1 MITRDAL
8 FIGGRWAKPS
18 SDATIDVV
26 SPSTEELVGR
36 VPAPSVEDVDH
47 AVMAAREAF
56 DNGPW
61 PRLAPHERAT
71 VLRRIA
77 DGLEGRAPELAEVVT
92 SENGTPISISRAS
105 QVIGAI
111 PHLRVYA
118 DLAERYEFGQTR
130 DGVGMRAA
138 ILREPV
144 GVVAGIVPWNGP
156 IVLTL
161 MKLAPAL
168 AAGCTFVCKPPP
180 ETPLGFALLAEICE
194 QSGLP
199 EGVLSIIP
207 GDREIGQALVSHPA
221 VDKVAFTGST
231 AAGRWIMAECAKQI
245 KRVSLE
251 LGGKSAAIILDDVDA
266 RSAITQLLPM
276 ATLLS
281 GQMCLLQSR
290 VLVPRARQAE
300 LVDCLCD
307 AISPLKVGD
316 PFDADT
322 YFGPLI
328 AQRQRARVE
337 EYIAAGRQE
346 GATLAFGGGR
356 PGHLRKGWYVEPTVF
371 ADVHNGMR
379 IAREEIFGP
388 VTSVIAY
395 DDVDEAVA
403 IANDTEFGLAGAV
416 YTADPARGFEV
427 ARRVRAG
434 TYGVNCYGTDAL
446 VPFGGYKQSG
456 LGREGGPEGLEA
468 YLETKAI
475 ALPAGFPT
483 ELIQHMGEDVIPR
496 LRGQC

>member
-8 FIGGRWAKPS
+8 FIGGQWVKPD

-26 SPSTEELVGR
+26 SPSSEELVGR
-36 VPAPSVEDVDH
+36 VPAPSAADVDR
-47 AVMAAREAF
+47 AVMAARDAF
-56 DNGPW
+56 DHGPW
-61 PRLAPHERAT
+61 PRLAPQERAA

-77 DGLEGRAPELAEVVT
+77 DGLERRAAELAEIVT
-92 SENGTPISISRAS
+92 TENGTPISVSGAA
-105 QVIGAI
+105 QVLGAV
-111 PHLRVYA
+111 PHLRVHA
-118 DLAERYEFGQTR
+118 DLAERHEFAQAR
-130 DGVGMRAA
+130 DGVRIRAA
-138 ILREPV
+138 ILKEPV

-156 IVLTL
+156 IVLTA
-161 MKLAPAL
+161 MKLGPAL

-180 ETPLGFALLAEICE
+180 ETPLCFTVLAEVCE
-194 QSGLP
+194 QAGLP
-199 EGVLSIIP
+199 DGVLSIIP
-207 GDREIGQALVSHPA
+207 GDREAGRRLVSHPA

-231 AAGRWIMAECAKQI
+231 AAGRWIMAQCAEHV

-266 RSAITQLLPM
+266 ESAITQLLPM
-276 ATLLS
+276 ATLMS

-290 VLVPRARQAE
+290 VLVPRERRAE

-307 AISPLKVGD
+307 AISTLKVGD

-322 YFGPLI
+322 YFGPLV
-328 AQRQRARVE
+328 AQRQRTRVE
-337 EYIAAGRQE
+337 EYIAAGRAE
-346 GATLAFGGGR
+346 GATVALGGGR
-356 PGHLRKGWYVEPTVF
+356 PQHLPKGWYVEPTVF
-371 ADVHNGMR
+371 TDVDNRMR

-395 DDVDEAVA
+395 DDVDEAID

-456 LGREGGPEGLEA
+456 LGREGGPEGLEE

-475 ALPAGFPT
+475 ALPGDFSPLA
-483 ELIQHMGEDVIPR
+483 
-496 LRGQC
+496 

>member
-8 FIGGRWAKPS
+8 FIGGHWVKPS
-18 SDATIDVV
+18 SGATIDVI
-26 SPSTEELVGR
+26 SPSTEEPVGR
-36 VPAPSVEDVDH
+36 VPAAAGDDVH
-47 AVMAAREAF
+47 RAVMAARDAF

-61 PRLAPHERAT
+61 PRLAPAERAA
-71 VLRRIA
+71 VLRKIA
-77 DGLEGRAPELAEVVT
+77 DGLEQRATELAEIVT
-92 SENGTPISISRAS
+92 TENGTPISISRAA
-105 QVIGAI
+105 QVMGAI
-111 PHLRVYA
+111 PHLRAYA
-118 DLAERYEFGQTR
+118 ELAERYEFAETR
-130 DGVGMRAA
+130 DGVALRAA
-138 ILREPV
+138 IVREPV

-180 ETPLGFALLAEICE
+180 ETPLGFTVLAEICA

-199 EGVLSIIP
+199 DGVLSIIP
-207 GDREIGQALVSHPA
+207 GDREAGRALVSHPA

-231 AAGRWIMAECAKQI
+231 AAGRWIMAECASQI

-266 RSAITQLLPM
+266 RTAITQLLPM
-276 ATLLS
+276 ATMLS

-290 VLVPRARQAE
+290 ILVPRARQAE
-300 LVDCLCD
+300 LVECLRA
-307 AISPLKVGD
+307 AIAALKVGD

-328 AQRQRARVE
+328 AQRQRTRVE
-337 EYIAAGRQE
+337 DYIAVGLAE
-346 GATLAFGGGR
+346 GATLALGGGR
-356 PGHLRKGWYVEPTVF
+356 PKHLARGWYVEPTVF
-371 ADVHNGMR
+371 TDVSNSMR

-395 DDVDEAVA
+395 DDVDEAID

-416 YTADPARGFEV
+416 YTADPARGFGV

-434 TYGVNCYGTDAL
+434 TYGINCYGTDAK

-456 LGREGGPEGLEA
+456 LGRESGPEGLAE

-475 ALPAGFPT
+475 ALPAGFSP
-483 ELIQHMGEDVIPR
+483 LPVS
-496 LRGQC
+496 

>member
-8 FIGGRWAKPS
+8 FIGGRWVKPS
-18 SDATIDVV
+18 SEATIDVV

-36 VPAPSVEDVDH
+36 VPAPTAEDVDR

-56 DNGPW
+56 DSGPW
-61 PRLAPHERAT
+61 PRLAPAERAA

-77 DGLEGRAPELAEVVT
+77 DGLEQRADELAEIVT
-92 SENGTPISISRAS
+92 AENGTPISISSAA
-105 QVIGAI
+105 QVLGAI
-111 PHLRVYA
+111 PHLRAYA
-118 DLAERYEFGQTR
+118 ELAERYEFGQTR
-130 DGVGMRAA
+130 DGVRLRAA
-138 ILREPV
+138 IVREPV

-180 ETPLGFALLAEICE
+180 ETPLCLNVFAEICE
-194 QSGLP
+194 QAGLP
-199 EGVLSIIP
+199 DGVLSILP
-207 GDREIGQALVSHPA
+207 GDREAGRALVAHPA

-266 RSAITQLLPM
+266 KTAVTQLLPM
-276 ATLLS
+276 ATMLS

-290 VLVPRARQAE
+290 VLVPRTRQAE
-300 LVDCLCD
+300 LADCLCD
-307 AISPLKVGD
+307 AISALPVGD
-316 PFDADT
+316 PFDAAT
-322 YFGPLI
+322 YYGPLI
-328 AQRQRARVE
+328 AQRQRTRVE
-337 EYIAAGRQE
+337 EYIAAGREE
-346 GATLAFGGGR
+346 GATLALGGGR
-356 PGHLRKGWYVEPTVF
+356 PGHLPKGWYVEPTVF
-371 ADVHNGMR
+371 TDVHNGMR

-395 DDVDEAVA
+395 DDVDEAVD

-434 TYGVNCYGTDAL
+434 TYGINCYGTDAM

-456 LGREGGPEGLEA
+456 LGRESGPEGLAE

-475 ALPAGFPT
+475 ALPADFTP
-483 ELIQHMGEDVIPR
+483 HPSP
-496 LRGQC
+496 

>member
-8 FIGGRWAKPS
+8 FIGGQWVKPH

-36 VPAPSVEDVDH
+36 VPAPSAEDVDH

-56 DNGPW
+56 DHGPW
-61 PRLAPHERAT
+61 PRMAPAERAA

-77 DGLEGRAPELAEVVT
+77 DGLEERADELAEIVT
-92 SENGTPISISRAS
+92 AENGTPISISRAA
-105 QVIGAI
+105 QVLGAL
-111 PHLRVYA
+111 PHLRVCA
-118 DLAERYEFGQTR
+118 DLAERQAFDEIR
-130 DGVGMRAA
+130 DGVGLRAA

-180 ETPLGFALLAEICE
+180 ETPLGFAVLAEICE

-199 EGVLSIIP
+199 GGVLSIIP
-207 GDREIGQALVSHPA
+207 GDRDIGRALVSHPA

-231 AAGRWIMAECAKQI
+231 AAGRWIMAECARQI
-245 KRVSLE
+245 KRVTLE

-266 RSAITQLLPM
+266 NSAIGQLLPM
-276 ATLLS
+276 ATMLS

-290 VLVPRARQAE
+290 VLVPRKRQAE
-300 LVDCLCD
+300 LVDCLRD
-307 AISPLKVGD
+307 AISALKVGD

-328 AQRQRARVE
+328 AQRQRTRVE
-337 EYIAAGRQE
+337 EYIAAGRHE
-346 GATLAFGGGR
+346 GATLALGGGR
-356 PGHLRKGWYVEPTVF
+356 PEHLPRGWYVEPTVF
-371 ADVHNGMR
+371 TDVQNGMR

-395 DDVDEAVA
+395 DDVDEAIG

-475 ALPAGFPT
+475 ALPAGFSP
-483 ELIQHMGEDVIPR
+483 PSSP
-496 LRGQC
+496 

>member
-8 FIGGRWAKPS
+8 FIGGHWVKPS
-18 SDATIDVV
+18 SGATIDVI
-26 SPSTEELVGR
+26 SPSTEEPVGR
-36 VPAPSVEDVDH
+36 VPAAAGDDVH
-47 AVMAAREAF
+47 RAVMAARDAF

-61 PRLAPHERAT
+61 PRLAPAERAA
-71 VLRRIA
+71 VLRKIA
-77 DGLEGRAPELAEVVT
+77 DGLEQRATELAEIVT
-92 SENGTPISISRAS
+92 TENGTPISISRAA
-105 QVIGAI
+105 QVMGAI
-111 PHLRVYA
+111 PHLRAYA
-118 DLAERYEFGQTR
+118 ELAERYEFAETR
-130 DGVGMRAA
+130 DGVA
-138 ILREPV
+138 LL
-144 GVVAGIVPWNGP
+144 AGIVPWNGP

-180 ETPLGFALLAEICE
+180 ETPLGFTVLAEICA

-199 EGVLSIIP
+199 DGVLSIIP
-207 GDREIGQALVSHPA
+207 GDREVGRALVSHPA

-231 AAGRWIMAECAKQI
+231 AAGRWIMAECASQI

-266 RSAITQLLPM
+266 RTAITQLLPM
-276 ATLLS
+276 ATMLS

-290 VLVPRARQAE
+290 ILVPRARQAE
-300 LVDCLCD
+300 LVECLRA
-307 AISPLKVGD
+307 AIAALKVGD

-337 EYIAAGRQE
+337 DYIAVGRAE
-346 GATLAFGGGR
+346 GATLALGGGR
-356 PGHLRKGWYVEPTVF
+356 PKHLARGWYVEPTVF
-371 ADVHNGMR
+371 TDVSNSMR

-395 DDVDEAVA
+395 DDVDEAID

-416 YTADPARGFEV
+416 YTADPARGFDI

-434 TYGVNCYGTDAL
+434 TYGINCYGTDAK

-456 LGREGGPEGLEA
+456 LGRESGPEGLAE

-475 ALPAGFPT
+475 ALPAGFSP
-483 ELIQHMGEDVIPR
+483 LPVS
-496 LRGQC
+496 

>member
-1 MITRDAL
+1 MITHDAL
-8 FIGGRWAKPS
+8 FIGGHWVKPS

-26 SPSTEELVGR
+26 SPSSEEVVGR
-36 VPAPSVEDVDH
+36 VPAPSAGDVDR
-47 AVMAAREAF
+47 AVLAARDAF

-61 PRLAPHERAT
+61 PRLAPAERAA

-77 DGLEGRAPELAEVVT
+77 DGIEQRAAELAEIVT
-92 SENGTPISISRAS
+92 TENGTPISISRTA
-105 QVIGAI
+105 QVLGAI
-111 PHLRVYA
+111 PHLRAYA
-118 DLAERYEFGQTR
+118 ELAERYEFARTR
-130 DGVGMRAA
+130 DGVSIRAA
-138 ILREPV
+138 VVREPV

-156 IVLTL
+156 LVLTL

-180 ETPLGFALLAEICE
+180 ETPLCFTVLAEIC
-194 QSGLP
+194 QQAGLP
-199 EGVLSIIP
+199 DGVLSFIP
-207 GDREIGQALVSHPA
+207 GDREAGRALVAHPA

-231 AAGRWIMAECAKQI
+231 AAGRWIMAECAAGI

-251 LGGKSAAIILDDVDA
+251 LGGKSAAIILDDADA
-266 RSAITQLLPM
+266 KTAIAQLLPM
-276 ATLLS
+276 ATMLS

-290 VLVPRARQAE
+290 VLVPRARQQE

-307 AISPLKVGD
+307 AITGLPVGD
-316 PFDADT
+316 PFDAGT
-322 YFGPLI
+322 YYGPLI
-328 AQRQRARVE
+328 AARQRARVE
-337 EYIAAGRQE
+337 EYIAAGREE
-346 GATLAFGGGR
+346 GATLALGGGR
-356 PGHLRKGWYVEPTVF
+356 PGHLPRGWYVEPTVF
-371 ADVHNGMR
+371 TDVDNGMR

-395 DDVDEAVA
+395 DDVDQAIA

-434 TYGVNCYGTDAL
+434 TFGINCYGTDAK

-456 LGREGGPEGLEA
+456 LGRESGPEGLAE

-475 ALPAGFPT
+475 ALPGGFSPW
-483 ELIQHMGEDVIPR
+483 PSA
-496 LRGQC
+496 

>member
-1 MITRDAL
+1 MIIHDAL
-8 FIGGRWAKPS
+8 FIGGQWVKPS
-18 SDATIDVV
+18 SDETIDVV
-26 SPSTEELVGR
+26 SPSSEELVGR
-36 VPAPSVEDVDH
+36 VPAPSAGDVDR
-47 AVMAAREAF
+47 AVTAARDAF
-56 DNGPW
+56 DHGPW
-61 PRLAPHERAT
+61 PRLAPRERAA

-77 DGLEGRAPELAEVVT
+77 DGLEQRASELAEIVT
-92 SENGTPISISRAS
+92 TESGTPISVSRAS
-105 QVIGAI
+105 QVLGAI
-111 PHLRVYA
+111 PHLRVHA
-118 DLAERYEFGQTR
+118 DLVERYEFGQAR

-138 ILREPV
+138 ILKEPV

-180 ETPLGFALLAEICE
+180 ETPLCFAVLAEICE

-199 EGVLSIIP
+199 DGVLSFLP
-207 GDREIGQALVSHPA
+207 GGREAGQILVSHPG

-231 AAGRWIMAECAKQI
+231 AAGRWIMAECAKRI

-266 RSAITQLLPM
+266 GTAISQMLPM

-290 VLVPRARQAE
+290 VLVPRERQAE
-300 LVDCLCD
+300 LADRLCD
-307 AISPLKVGD
+307 AIAALKVGD

-337 EYIAAGRQE
+337 EYIAAGREE
-346 GATLAFGGGR
+346 GATLALGGGR
-356 PGHLRKGWYVEPTVF
+356 PSHLPKGWYVEPTVF
-371 ADVHNGMR
+371 TDVGNGMR

-388 VTSVIAY
+388 VASVIAY
-395 DDVDEAVA
+395 DDLDEAID

-416 YTADPARGFEV
+416 YTSDPARGFEV

-434 TYGVNCYGTDAL
+434 TYGVNCYRTDAL

-456 LGREGGPEGLEA
+456 LGREGGPEGLEE

-475 ALPAGFPT
+475 ALPAGFSPSGPWT
-483 ELIQHMGEDVIPR
+483 PEF
-496 LRGQC
+496 